1 MTIIKGKTGKV
12 NFILRDHRLSD
23 AESLFKFQQDSDI
36 QNKFISIPKDMLKK
50 EERLLINPIDL
61 TL

>member
-36 QNKFISIPKDMLKK
+36 QNKFISIPKDIA
-50 EERLLINPIDL
+50 EERREIVINP
-61 TL
+61 